1 MHFIKNEHERW
12 LATTIGKINDPY
24 YIRVFTIIEIT
35 FYKWLEIICG
45 GWEILLY
52 SRASRNQVYSRGDQ

>member
-1 MHFIKNEHERW
+1 MT
-12 LATTIGKINDPY
+12 TTIGKINDPY
-24 YIRVFTIIEIT
+24 YIRVFTIIEIA
-35 FYKWLEIICG
+35 FYKWLEIICGG